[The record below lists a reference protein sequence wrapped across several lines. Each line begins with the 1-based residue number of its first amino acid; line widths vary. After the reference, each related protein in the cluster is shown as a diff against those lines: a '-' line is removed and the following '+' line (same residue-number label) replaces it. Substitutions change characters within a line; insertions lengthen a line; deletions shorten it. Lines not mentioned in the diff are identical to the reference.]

1 LPAFTH
7 NNFTEDFLQ
16 PVISIVRRSPG
27 NRRYYP
33 KIVAWRVV
41 AARIERNLK
50 TPAVEGTHLEIGVVK
65 FPQAFFEP
73 ARIVPSPPGNK
84 L

>member
-7 NNFTEDFLQ
+7 NNLTEDFLQ
-16 PVISIVRRSPG
+16 PVISILPDCRAIDG
-27 NRRYYP
+27 YYP

-50 TPAVEGTHLEIGVVK
+50 TAWAECSRMEIGIVK
-65 FPQAFFEP
+65 FPQAFFGP
-73 ARIVPSPPGNK
+73 ARIDC
-84 L
+84 LLRRE